1 MFDFERP
8 REELNAGAPHQATPH
23 AVRVFAS
30 LTAERHQLSRLE
42 HIEPIAEREIWYG
55 QKDDQTGGNGCT
67 TPK

>member
-30 LTAERHQLSRLE
+30 LTYG
-42 HIEPIAEREIWYG
+42 RETSII
-55 QKDDQTGGNGCT
+55 
-67 TPK
+67 TPRTHRAYRRT